1 MYQAESDPDVRSVL
15 AQFLSEVPGEAGLDT
30 SNLGYLEG
38 PYLTLIEGERDETRS
53 NVFVRALDHLYI
65 AVRPTMTSRIAALL
79 DGSASCSMLDAR
91 IDLAANVIAEVGDQ
105 SLVEKVI
112 GLSSGGCKKVVDIA
126 LIRNGGPLRSAN
138 EKAVD
143 ALFFS
148 MLDKSLDEGGG
159 KVARLIMNFYTQR
172 RAAIDEL
179 MPRLLRALRVPDI
192 LTRGDAILF
201 LEQLSAVDRKRLPYD
216 HWLATCSSATESR
229 EVEGATK
236 EEVKGWE
243 AAQEAA
249 RVYWEQWWK
258 LRGQST
264 SSPTQGE

>member
-1 MYQAESDPDVRSVL
+1 M
-15 AQFLSEVPGEAGLDT
+15 
-30 SNLGYLEG
+30 
-38 PYLTLIEGERDETRS
+38 
-53 NVFVRALDHLYI
+53 
-65 AVRPTMTSRIAALL
+65 
-79 DGSASCSMLDAR
+79 
-91 IDLAANVIAEVGDQ
+91 DLAANVVSKGGGQ
-105 SLVEKVI
+105 LLLEKVLDLRN
-112 GLSSGGCKKVVDIA
+112 GECKEVVDTG
-126 LIRNGGPLRSAN
+126 LIRNAGPLRSGN
-138 EKAVD
+138 ENTVD
-143 ALFFS
+143 PVLFS
-148 MLDKSLDEGGG
+148 MLDAYLDEGGG
-159 KVARLIMNFYTQR
+159 DGARYIMNFYTQR

-192 LTRGDAILF
+192 LTRGHAILF

-229 EVEGATK
+229 EVEAATK